1 MNLADTSATPPASTP
16 PAVLPITVRIAD
28 AVRMFGLSRATLYR
42 LAVAGRIRLVKVG
55 RRSLLDVASMQRH
68 LAGLPALHQTV

>member
-1 MNLADTSATPPASTP
+1 MTSANASTVPPTSTP
-16 PAVLPITVRIAD
+16 PAGLPVTCRIAD

-42 LAVAGRIRLVKVG
+42 LAAAGSVRLIKVG

-68 LAGLPALHQTV
+68 LAALPALHKAA

>member
-1 MNLADTSATPPASTP
+1 MNSANASTTPPASTP
-16 PAVLPITVRIAD
+16 PAALPITCRIVD

-42 LAVAGRIRLVKVG
+42 LAAAGSVRVVKVG

-68 LAGLPALHQTV
+68 LAGLPALHQDA